1 VLHIQNGGGT
11 NLQAL
16 FCQNV
21 LHIKNVVDTKLQALF
36 CQNVLHI
43 QNGGGTNLQAL
54 FCQNVLRIKNVV
66 DTKLQALFC
75 QNVLHIQNDKIPICK
90 LYFDGLFHIGIF
102 QMLLPK
108 GCCRS
113 VLHSDEYQESYQC
126 NFLGLSAQGSLPNH
140 ICTTEMFVLLV
151 ELHLKDEND
160 KPQSDNDFGKF
171 EFKMASTTKLLEKG
185 KQYLYE

>member
-1 VLHIQNGGGT
+1 
-11 NLQAL
+11 
-16 FCQNV
+16 
-21 LHIKNVVDTKLQALF
+21 
-36 CQNVLHI
+36 
-43 QNGGGTNLQAL
+43 
-54 FCQNVLRIKNVV
+54 V

-140 ICTTEMFVLLV
+140 IFTTEMFVLHSDKI
-151 ELHLKDEND
+151 ELANWYPHHFEYVAHSD
-160 KPQSDNDFGKF
+160 KIELATWYPQHF
-171 EFKMASTTKLLEKG
+171 
-185 KQYLYE
+185 